1 MYQLF
6 SHRSFP
12 DDSSF
17 KEPEKKKTKTEHLS
31 SSREPAFDLPCV
43 AQMQQLGVPAS
54 ICLMAQNLLESG
66 SSGEKSG
73 DEYCS
78 LNVVCQ
84 DLHLL
89 LLDPERFL
97 FDREMG
103 ENESPKLLYRDR
115 KLYGRDEEESLI
127 TDAFCR
133 VSRGKSEAFFIG
145 GFSGS
150 GKSKLVNSLK
160 ARVNTVGGYVLMH
173 KYDDIS
179 KDIPLFG
186 VVSALNQLCLM
197 VKRRNTPS
205 GLDAI
210 ANKLKDMFGD
220 DCWLLASVLPNVS
233 VFSSDFSVEGKHTS
247 ETMNLRSVCYTLLRF
262 VRVISSPAH
271 PIMVSIT
278 VFYDVKLFIHD
289 TSPHAKTIFLC
300 LQLVFDDMQWCNS
313 TALDAVHAIL
323 SDTRGSCVF
332 FVGTYRDNEVQDDHA
347 IFQLIDKLD
356 VSNVPTTKMSLTGL
370 NQEDLNTMISDA
382 LCLYPRICRS
392 LSDVIFQKTKANPFF
407 VLEFV
412 QSLRDRGLLKYNPH
426 QKRWVWNVEAIQ
438 SEEITDNVQ
447 HLLSSKLK
455 GLSESMQA
463 VLKVMAC
470 FGTSTN
476 ESLISQLSETKEYS
490 NMRDGI
496 KCVVSDG
503 FVEKDGEGGFK
514 FVHDKIREAAYNLIP
529 DSDKDQVGNL
539 SRQYVLFVL

>member
-1 MYQLF
+1 MSCLSSGEGGGEHLGRYLEVELESPVDENSSQVQVGHLQDGVPSTHRCQLFGKILYQLF
-6 SHRSFP
+6 SHQPFP

-17 KEPEKKKTKTEHLS
+17 IEPEKKKTKTEHLS
-31 SSREPAFDLPCV
+31 SSRELGFDLPCV
-43 AQMQQLGVPAS
+43 AHMQQLGVPAS

-66 SSGEKSG
+66 SSGEQQSG

-150 GKSKLVNSLK
+150 GKTKLVNSV
-160 ARVNTVGGYVLMH
+160 RDGVNAVGGYVLTH

-205 GLDAI
+205 GLDTI

-233 VFSSDFSVEGKHTS
+233 VFSSDFNVKGKHTS
-247 ETMNLRSVCYTLLRF
+247 ETMNLRSVYYTLLRF

-271 PIMVSIT
+271 PIMVSIA
-278 VFYDVKLFIHD
+278 F
-289 TSPHAKTIFLC
+289 
-300 LQLVFDDMQWCNS
+300 S
-313 TALDAVHAIL
+313 TL
-323 SDTRGSCVF
+323 
-332 FVGTYRDNEVQDDHA
+332 
-347 IFQLIDKLD
+347 
-356 VSNVPTTKMSLTGL
+356 
-370 NQEDLNTMISDA
+370 
-382 LCLYPRICRS
+382 
-392 LSDVIFQKTKANPFF
+392 
-407 VLEFV
+407 
-412 QSLRDRGLLKYNPH
+412 
-426 QKRWVWNVEAIQ
+426 
-438 SEEITDNVQ
+438 
-447 HLLSSKLK
+447 
-455 GLSESMQA
+455 
-463 VLKVMAC
+463 
-470 FGTSTN
+470 
-476 ESLISQLSETKEYS
+476 
-490 NMRDGI
+490 
-496 KCVVSDG
+496 
-503 FVEKDGEGGFK
+503 
-514 FVHDKIREAAYNLIP
+514 
-529 DSDKDQVGNL
+529 
-539 SRQYVLFVL
+539 